1 MGKLSISSNNIHE
14 GRINCESLGFQVRIV
29 GEGRLNR
36 AMNGDV
42 VAVRLL
48 QEEEWVG
55 ESVLELEEQL
65 DEEGNEKLEVEVSRL
80 GILDGGQLGIE
91 RTGG

>member
-36 AMNGDV
+36 ALNGDV

-48 QEEEWVG
+48 QEDDWVK
-55 ESVLELEEQL
+55 ESVLELENQL
-65 DEEGNEKLEVEVSRL
+65 EEEADERLEVEVSVEDFRWRSAR
-80 GILDGGQLGIE
+80 D
-91 RTGG
+91 

>member
-1 MGKLSISSNNIHE
+1 MGKLSINIHE

-36 AMNGDV
+36 ALNGDV

-48 QEEEWVG
+48 QEDDWVK
-55 ESVLELEEQL
+55 ESVLELENQL
-65 DEEGNEKLEVEVSRL
+65 EEEADERLEVEVSVEDFRWRSAR
-80 GILDGGQLGIE
+80 D
-91 RTGG
+91 